1 MLLAYRVTAG
11 QESIVADMLYAKA
24 RKSVKE
30 GHNPIDALIVSSKLK
45 GYLIIET
52 HNSTEA
58 KQLITNVPHVK
69 SVLNSEIPFTEIK
82 EMLESKPQKI
92 ELNLGDII
100 QVTNG
105 PFKGE
110 RAKVS
115 KINEDKEEVTV
126 ELIEVAVPIP
136 VTIKLGAVKVIPQ

>member
-11 QESIVADMLYAKA
+11 QESIVADMLYEKAK
-24 RKSVKE
+24 KTTKE
-30 GHNPIDALIVSSKLK
+30 GRNPIDALLVSARLK
-45 GYLIIET
+45 GYLIVET
-52 HNSTEA
+52 HNATEA

-69 SVLNSEIPFTEIK
+69 SVLSNEIPFEEIK
-82 EMLESKPQKI
+82 GMLESKPQKI
-92 ELNLGDII
+92 VLNKGDII
-100 QVTNG
+100 EVTSG

-115 KINEDKEEVTV
+115 HVNEDKEEITV

-136 VTIKLGAVKVIPQ
+136 VTIKLNAVKIIPQ